1 MKFDEYIGVAYN
13 SLAILEVWR
22 DKDKGETMCKCLCD
36 CGNEHITYLH
46 KVRYG
51 QVKSCGCKRGNRKH
65 GEHRH
70 RLYRIWQAM
79 KSRCSNPRTMNYKYY
94 GGKGVKVDERW
105 SDYSQFAIWAKSN
118 GYKDRLTIDRID
130 PNGNYCPENCRWVT
144 MKEQNNKHKS
154 NLYQVHFRGDIY
166 SLRDFTD
173 IIGESYSK
181 LQTQLQ
187 RGKTTMEQIE
197 EKYNSKGMYL
207 NEYQK
212 QAMTTCTDSSRNFAY
227 ALTGL
232 NAENGEIN
240 DKIAKGIRKEII
252 TIVDGQIYPGKNGVD
267 GGVYTLEYLELIEG
281 LLKEI
286 GDNMWFNALLATML
300 NSTLEEICQNNL
312 RKLEDRQKRGVII
325 GNGDNR

>member
-1 MKFDEYIGVAYN
+1 MT
-13 SLAILEVWR
+13 L
-22 DKDKGETMCKCLCD
+22 
-36 CGNEHITYLH
+36 
-46 KVRYG
+46 
-51 QVKSCGCKRGNRKH
+51 
-65 GEHRH
+65 
-70 RLYRIWQAM
+70 
-79 KSRCSNPRTMNYKYY
+79 NY
-94 GGKGVKVDERW
+94 
-105 SDYSQFAIWAKSN
+105 
-118 GYKDRLTIDRID
+118 
-130 PNGNYCPENCRWVT
+130 
-144 MKEQNNKHKS
+144 
-154 NLYQVHFRGDIY
+154 YQ
-166 SLRDFTD
+166 
-173 IIGESYSK
+173 
-181 LQTQLQ
+181 Q
-187 RGKTTMEQIE
+187 
-197 EKYNSKGMYL
+197 
-207 NEYQK
+207 
-212 QAMTTCTDSSRNFAY
+212 QAMTTYTDSSRNFAY